1 MPYPKE
7 MLSSGESIVLEFGS
21 HWSVLWQEVLVTI
34 GYFWLL
40 IIMVPGGINGWVFVI
55 LTLIWL
61 SIAVRGFFEWRTVQ
75 HVITTERFVV
85 RSGLVRKVGYEFPL
99 EVIND
104 VAFRQNMIERAL
116 GVGDL
121 MIETA
126 GSNGQSRLANIPEPE
141 SIKNLLSETRRNRTH
156 TVAQGGPAQ
165 AATAQ
170 TPPPQGGS
178 SGKSAA
184 EQLEILGKLFDEGK
198 LTQDEYDS
206 EKRKLL
212 G

>member
-21 HWSVLWQEVLVTI
+21 HWSVLWQEALVTI
-34 GYFWLL
+34 GYIWLL
-40 IIMVPGGINGWVFVI
+40 IIMVPGGINGWVFTI
-55 LTLIWL
+55 LTLLWL

-75 HVITTERFVV
+75 HVVTTERFIV

-141 SIKNLLSETRRNRTH
+141 QIKNLLSETRRNRTH
-156 TVAQGGPAQ
+156 VVAQGGPAP
-165 AATAQ
+165 AAPANTS
-170 TPPPQGGS
+170 PPQGGS
-178 SGKSAA
+178 GGKSAA
-184 EQLEILGKLFDEGK
+184 EQLEILGKLFDQGK